1 MVQTPRV
8 EDVIAEEQQNYQLNG
23 IIVESKLDNTEQ
35 ERTRIKQMYLMNHPL
50 LNPPFWVP
58 NTITEFLFYD
68 DRGIMQTNEATCK
81 ALYTEF
87 TNIMQTIY
95 SDYAKRY
102 NECIKNII

>member
-1 MVQTPRV
+1 
-8 EDVIAEEQQNYQLNG
+8 
-23 IIVESKLDNTEQ
+23 
-35 ERTRIKQMYLMNHPL
+35 MYLMNHPL